1 MIYKHS
7 TTLNYRGL
15 PENCTNGEANIV
27 APNGIKMTHDAFWT
41 LLELNKEVMEVI
53 LA

>member
-1 MIYKHS
+1 MYPTHY
-7 TTLNYRGL
+7 TANYRGL
-15 PENCTNGEANIV
+15 SENLTNGEANIV
-27 APNGIKMTHDAFWT
+27 APNGVKMTHDAFWT